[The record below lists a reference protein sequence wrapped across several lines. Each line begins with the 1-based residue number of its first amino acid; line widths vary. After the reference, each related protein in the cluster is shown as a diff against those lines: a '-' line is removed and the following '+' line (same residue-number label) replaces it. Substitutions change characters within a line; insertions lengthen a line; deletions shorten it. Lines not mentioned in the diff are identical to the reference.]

1 MNFRPASAIA
11 VALTVAACASKD
23 DPAGP
28 GPSPVPPTI
37 ESFYLSIGGAI
48 RHGDQARLIWTAPN
62 AETASIGPG
71 IGTVSPAG
79 DGSVTIR
86 PAQSTTY
93 TLTVQNSVGSATAT
107 LAVQV
112 DFIPGLYVNATTG
125 DDSRDGAT
133 PPTALRTLDEALE
146 RIGIGGSIFLTGA
159 TNPANATYATRID
172 LDGQDVSIYGG
183 RDPATFFEGEGSFTS
198 TIRPASGTPLV
209 VRNTFT
215 TLQYFD
221 LVLDAS
227 NGGDHAVLVDAA
239 GAMFERCTFDGTN
252 CASGAA
258 IVLEGT
264 ARVSVNACR
273 VQGGRDRSYLE
284 TAGVRASTSSEL
296 SITNCFV
303 DGGRAIDLSSGIEAR
318 GLVSVG
324 FNTILVEVAG
334 QGLDR
339 NAACV
344 RIVEGNPALGGN
356 IFMGQGV
363 GQRLGVIESAPGT
376 NPSWL
381 EGNLFVSVGVPPY
394 INADGE
400 SPAVEAELN
409 DERFTTNNANTVG
422 GNYWSTDIGASAL
435 FESISSGNFHL
446 VDPISGGGSNPAVD
460 QGDSYLAKDAYRW
473 QFDIDG
479 DRRPTSNSGRNID
492 LGADEL

>member
-1 MNFRPASAIA
+1 MNLRPVSAI
-11 VALTVAACASKD
+11 VLALTVAACSSKD

-37 ESFYLSIGGAI
+37 ESFFVSTGGSV
-48 RHGDQARLIWTAPN
+48 RHGDTARLIWNAPN

-71 IGTVSPAG
+71 IGTVSPAS

-86 PAQSTTY
+86 PPETTTY
-93 TLTVQNSVGSATAT
+93 TLTVQNSVGSATANLT
-107 LAVQV
+107 VPV
-112 DFIPGLYVNATTG
+112 NFIPGLYVNSTTG

-133 PPTALRTLDEALE
+133 PPTAIRTLGEALD
-146 RIGIGGSIFLTGA
+146 RVGSGGSIFLTGA
-159 TNPANATYATRID
+159 ANPANATYAASID
-172 LDGQDVSIYGG
+172 LDGEDVSIYGG
-183 RDPATFFEGEGSFTS
+183 RDPATFFEGEGNFPS
-198 TIRPASGTPLV
+198 TIRPTSGTPLV

-221 LVLDAS
+221 VVFDAS

-239 GAMFERCTFDGTN
+239 SAMFERCTFDATN

-258 IVLEGT
+258 IALQGT

-273 VQGGRDRSYLE
+273 VQGGRDRTYLQ
-284 TAGVRASTSSEL
+284 TAGVRTSSSSEL

-318 GLVSVG
+318 GIVNVG

-356 IFMGQGV
+356 IFMGQGS
-363 GQRLGVIESAPGT
+363 GRRLGVIETAPGT
-376 NPSWL
+376 NPSFL

-400 SPAVEAELN
+400 SPEVEAELN

-422 GNYWSTDIGASAL
+422 GNYWSTEVGASAL
-435 FESISSGNFHL
+435 FESLSNGNFHL
-446 VDPISGGGSNPAVD
+446 VDPIPGGGSNPAVD
-460 QGDSYLAKDAYRW
+460 QGDSYLAKDAYGW
-473 QFDIDG
+473 QYDIDG
-479 DRRPTSNSGRNID
+479 DRRPTTNSGRNID